1 MILLAK
7 RKDNSKKT
15 RARSKEDKA
24 HQMENILNGSLALI
38 REKGFFGFEMR
49 ALAKHLQMSKGNLY
63 NYVSSKR
70 ELWIAVRT
78 KTMRD
83 FKKGIEETAFSD
95 GEKNS
100 IEILK
105 RVGKFVFDFA
115 AEDSNR
121 WKLMTST
128 RPPDPP
134 IKDGK
139 PFIGINEKTYESS
152 QVLDVIF
159 KILQEGRDRG
169 EILQDLDLKLIGFYL
184 YSIVL
189 GVTYLE
195 YDILTDDIV
204 RDSKIHEDLKFD
216 KEELREL
223 ALKQVDILL
232 KGKK

>member
-1 MILLAK
+1 MKKPTDKPKKK
-7 RKDNSKKT
+7 RS
-15 RARSKEDKA
+15 RSKEDKA
-24 HQMENILNGSLALI
+24 KQMERIIDGSLKLI

-49 ALAKHLQMSKGNLY
+49 ALAKHLGMSKGNLY
-63 NYVSSKR
+63 NYVTSKR
-70 ELWIAVRT
+70 ELWIAVRI

-83 FKKGIEETAFSD
+83 FKEGIVKTAFSN
-95 GEKNS
+95 GEDNT

-105 RVGKFVFDFA
+105 KVGRFVFEFA

-139 PFIGINEKTYESS
+139 AFIGEIEKSYKSS

-159 KILQEGRDRG
+159 KILKDGHSRG
-169 EILQDLDLKLIGFYL
+169 EIPDLDFKLIGFYL

-204 RDSKIHEDLKFD
+204 RDSEFHENLKFD

-223 ALKQVDILL
+223 ALEQMDKFLHP
-232 KGKK
+232 KK

>member
-1 MILLAK
+1 MVK
-7 RKDNSKKT
+7 RKEKPKQK

-24 HQMENILNGSLALI
+24 HQMEKIIEGSLSLI

-49 ALAKHLQMSKGNLY
+49 ALAKHLNMSKGNLY

-70 ELWIAVRT
+70 ELWIAVRI

-83 FKKGIEETAFSD
+83 FKAGIEETAFS
-95 GEKNS
+95 GKEQNS

-105 RVGKFVFDFA
+105 NIGRFVFDFA

-139 PFIGINEKTYESS
+139 KFIGPIEKSYESS

-159 KILQEGRDRG
+159 KILQDGHSKG
-169 EILQDLDLKLIGFYL
+169 EIKDLDLKLTGFYL

-204 RDSKIHEDLKFD
+204 RDSQFHEDLKFD
-216 KEELREL
+216 RKKLREL
-223 ALKQVDILL
+223 ALQQVNKLL
-232 KGKK
+232 ENK